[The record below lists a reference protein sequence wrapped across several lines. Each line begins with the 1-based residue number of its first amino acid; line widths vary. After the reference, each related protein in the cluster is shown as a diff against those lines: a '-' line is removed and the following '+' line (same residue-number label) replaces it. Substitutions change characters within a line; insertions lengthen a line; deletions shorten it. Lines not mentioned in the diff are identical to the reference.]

1 MDLRLFLAEK
11 VDSFFIKGLNNK
23 LVAMSQFIS
32 GILQNKVV
40 ENRKEKRPTDKQTE
54 RESESCIFHNFAVQ
68 ERLN

>member
-1 MDLRLFLAEK
+1 MDLRLFLTEK

-54 RESESCIFHNFAVQ
+54 RVRVAFSIILQ
-68 ERLN
+68 YKRG

>member
-54 RESESCIFHNFAVQ
+54 RVRVAFSIILQ
-68 ERLN
+68 YKRG